1 MLARIIL
8 FVLVSG
14 AAFWVWTSLRR
25 RNQARIR
32 EMPERWRLL
41 AAVDDRLQE
50 AVHMRDRLAE
60 LAGRADNNLDREVV
74 YDVDELIASVSDV
87 VELRIELE
95 RHLRVLDRARL
106 EKDAEMLDEDTAERQ
121 KRMLATVD
129 ERPEQLNGEIVAAVG
144 DLQNLYLHV
153 LDNLQN
159 PELSSD
165 SVVQTARDRAA
176 ALRTRLEAERELKT
190 FLEDEGITV
199 H

>member
-1 MLARIIL
+1 MLPRIVL
-8 FVLVSG
+8 FVLLSG
-14 AAFWVWTSLRR
+14 AAFWVWSSIRR
-25 RNQARIR
+25 RNRTRIR

-41 AAVDDRLQE
+41 AAVDERLQE
-50 AVHMRDRLAE
+50 AVQMRDRLAE
-60 LAGRADNNLDREVV
+60 LASRADNNLDREIV

-95 RHLRVLDRARL
+95 RHLRVLDRERL
-106 EKDAEMLDEDTAERQ
+106 ERDAEMLDDETAARQ

-129 ERPEQLNGEIVAAVG
+129 ERPEQLNSEIVAAVG

-165 SVVQTARDRAA
+165 SVVQTARDRAT